1 MDTENFLLR
10 RRAILERLDQRRSR
24 DPSGYPF
31 RMGSVFGMKFPFWM
45 KWGLSLATRGGVLSR
60 LLEVG
65 LTLAVPL
72 LLKKQQPFLS
82 RLLARFQSS
91 EA

>member
-1 MDTENFLLR
+1 
-10 RRAILERLDQRRSR
+10 
-24 DPSGYPF
+24 
-31 RMGSVFGMKFPFWM
+31 MGSVFGMKFPFWM